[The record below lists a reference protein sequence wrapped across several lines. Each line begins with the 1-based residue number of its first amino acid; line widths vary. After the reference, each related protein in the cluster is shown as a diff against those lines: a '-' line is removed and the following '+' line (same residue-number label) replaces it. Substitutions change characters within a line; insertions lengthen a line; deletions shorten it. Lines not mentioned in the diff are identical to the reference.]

1 MGVTS
6 VSERGVGSA
15 TVVYRPLSSGLMPA
29 AALDRDSRGAGGQ
42 YDAKPASSGE
52 CVLDHE
58 GKFSGSLCCL
68 RRDARLCDS
77 ER

>member
-15 TVVYRPLSSGLMPA
+15 TVVYRPLPSGLMSA
-29 AALDRDSRGAGGQ
+29 AVLDRDFRESCGR
-42 YDAKPASSGE
+42 YDAKPAPSGE